1 MTRKAEGA
9 DAGSAHGGT
18 FTTTRRGPATARRAA
33 TSRRLARE
41 ARQRRLAYIALFG
54 VIVVVAATLVVGA
67 LWQFV
72 ISPARAVATVNGVTI
87 RNDVFQRYQTFETT
101 LLRNQ
106 AARLQAEISKLQA
119 DTKHAAANG
128 PFISQ
133 LQQQLQQVQTYQAN
147 IPAYTLSQMEN
158 ALELKQAATKIGAAP
173 TPAQLNTAMANLRK
187 EAGGPIGYA
196 QLLSATGVQVGDL
209 RTYFAAPGV
218 VQQNVTKH
226 FEAKVTAAQPEAK
239 ARHILVK
246 ETSKTLA
253 DKLAAEVRK
262 VGANF
267 AALARRY
274 STDNGLQAG
283 VPLTGTAK
291 LQAQRKS
298 SAFNGGWLRD
308 PSQPFVPNQPT
319 WLTPQT
325 SFVAPVLD
333 AILAMKPG
341 EVRVVHS
348 QFGWHV
354 IQVTQHGTL
363 HLNKTQLN
371 TLRQQKGAQDYQ
383 QWVATAT
390 DSTKN
395 KVVPPDPYV
404 QFPSTTPSA

>member
-1 MTRKAEGA
+1 MTKKPAGA

-67 LWQFV
+67 VWQFV
-72 ISPARAVATVNGVTI
+72 ISPAQAVATVNGEAI

-106 AARLQAEISKLQA
+106 TTRLQAEISKLQA
-119 DTKHAAANG
+119 DKKHAAANG
-128 PFISQ
+128 PFLSQ
-133 LQQQLQQVQTYQAN
+133 LLQQQQQLQTYQAN
-147 IPAYTLSQMEN
+147 IPAYTLSQMEQ
-158 ALELKQAATKIGAAP
+158 ALELKQAAAKIGAAP
-173 TPAQLNTAMANLRK
+173 TAPQLDAAMANLRK

-196 QLLSATGVQVGDL
+196 QLLSATGVQQGDL

-226 FEAKVTAAQPEAK
+226 FEATVTATQPEAK

-246 ETSKTLA
+246 SKTLA
-253 DKLAAEVRK
+253 DKLYAELKRDPHK
-262 VGANF
+262 F
-267 AALARRY
+267 AALARKY

-325 SFVAPVLD
+325 SFVPAVLD
-333 AILAMKPG
+333 AILAMKSN

-348 QFGWHV
+348 PFGWHV
-354 IQVTQHGTL
+354 IQVTQRGTL
-363 HLNKTQLN
+363 HLNKTQLKA
-371 TLRQQKGAQDYQ
+371 LRQQKGAQEYQ
-383 QWVATAT
+383 QWQATAT

-404 QFPSTTPSA
+404 QFRSTTPSG

>member
-1 MTRKAEGA
+1 MTRKPEGA
-9 DAGSAHGGT
+9 DAGAAHGGT
-18 FTTTRRGPATARRAA
+18 VTTTRRGSATARRAA
-33 TSRRLARE
+33 TSQRLARE
-41 ARQRRLAYIALFG
+41 ARQRRLAYIVLFG
-54 VIVVVAATLVVGA
+54 VIVLVAATLVVGA

-72 ISPARAVATVNGVTI
+72 FNPAHTITTVNGVVI
-87 RNDVFQRYQTFETT
+87 RNDVFQRYQKFETT
-101 LLRNQ
+101 LLTNQ
-106 AARLQAEISKLQA
+106 AGQLQAEISKLQA
-119 DTKHAAANG
+119 DKKHAAANA

-133 LQQQLQQVQTYQAN
+133 LQQQLQQVQSYQAN
-147 IPAYTLSQMEN
+147 IPAYTLSQMER
-158 ALELKQAATKIGAAP
+158 ALELRQAAARIGAAP
-173 TPAQLNTAMANLRK
+173 SSAQLDAAMANLRK
-187 EAGGPIGYA
+187 QAGPIGFA
-196 QLLSATGVQVGDL
+196 QYLSTTGVQLVDL
-209 RTYFAAPGV
+209 RTYFAAPIV

-226 FEAKVTAAQPEAK
+226 FEAKVTATQPEAK

-246 ETSKTLA
+246 ERSKTLA
-253 DKLAAEVRK
+253 DKLAAEVHK
-262 VGANF
+262 GANF
-267 AALARRY
+267 AALARKY
-274 STDNGLQAG
+274 SIDNGLQAG

-291 LQAQRKS
+291 LQAQQKS

-363 HLNKTQLN
+363 HLSKSQL
-371 TLRQQKGAQDYQ
+371 TALRQQKGAQDYQ
-383 QWVATAT
+383 QWEATAT

-404 QFPSTTPSA
+404 QFPSTTPSG

>member
-1 MTRKAEGA
+1 MTRKPEGA
-9 DAGSAHGGT
+9 DAGAAHGGT
-18 FTTTRRGPATARRAA
+18 FTTTRHGPATARRAA

-72 ISPARAVATVNGVTI
+72 ISPAQAVATVNGLTI
-87 RNDVFQRYQTFETT
+87 RNDVFQRYQKFETNVLT
-101 LLRNQ
+101 NQ
-106 AARLQAEISKLQA
+106 AGQLQAEISKLQA
-119 DTKHAAANG
+119 DKKHAAANG

-133 LQQQLQQVQTYQAN
+133 LQQQLQQVQSYQAN
-147 IPAYTLSQMEN
+147 IPAYTLSQMER
-158 ALELKQAATKIGAAP
+158 ALELRQAAAKIGAAP

-187 EAGGPIGYA
+187 QAGGPVGYA
-196 QLLSATGVQVGDL
+196 QLLSATGVQPGDL
-209 RTYFAAPGV
+209 STYFVAPGV

-226 FEAKVTAAQPEAK
+226 FEAKVTATQPEAK
-239 ARHILVK
+239 ARHILVAGK
-246 ETSKTLA
+246 ARAQQLA
-253 DKLAAEVRK
+253 TEVRK
-262 VGANF
+262 GANF
-267 AALARRY
+267 ATLARKY

-291 LQAQRKS
+291 LDAQRKS

-308 PSQPFVPNQPT
+308 PSKPFVPNQPT

-333 AILAMKPG
+333 AILSMKPG

-363 HLNKTQLN
+363 HLSKAQL
-371 TLRQQKGAQDYQ
+371 TALRQQKGAQDYQ
-383 QWVATAT
+383 QWEATAT

-404 QFPSTTPSA
+404 QFPSTTPSG

>member
-1 MTRKAEGA
+1 MTRKPEGA
-9 DAGSAHGGT
+9 DAGAAHGGT
-18 FTTTRRGPATARRAA
+18 FTTTRHGPATARRAA

-72 ISPARAVATVNGVTI
+72 ISPAQAVATVNGLTI
-87 RNDVFQRYQTFETT
+87 HNDVFQRYQKFETNVLT
-101 LLRNQ
+101 NQ
-106 AARLQAEISKLQA
+106 AGQLQAEISKLQA
-119 DTKHAAANG
+119 DKKHAAANG

-133 LQQQLQQVQTYQAN
+133 LQQQLQQVQSYQAN
-147 IPAYTLSQMEN
+147 IPAYTLSQMER
-158 ALELKQAATKIGAAP
+158 ALELTQAAAKIGAAP
-173 TPAQLNTAMANLRK
+173 TTAQLNTAMANLRK
-187 EAGGPIGYA
+187 QAGGPVGYA
-196 QLLSATGVQVGDL
+196 QLLSATGVQPGDL

-226 FEAKVTAAQPEAK
+226 FEAKVTATQPEAK

-246 ETSKTLA
+246 SKTLA

-262 VGANF
+262 GANF
-267 AALARRY
+267 AALARKY
-274 STDNGLQAG
+274 SLDNGLQAG

-308 PSQPFVPNQPT
+308 PDPSQPFVPNQPT

-333 AILAMKPG
+333 AILSMKPG

-363 HLNKTQLN
+363 HLSKAQL
-371 TLRQQKGAQDYQ
+371 TALRQQKGAQDYQ
-383 QWVATAT
+383 QWEATAT

-404 QFPSTTPSA
+404 QFPSTTPSG

>member
-1 MTRKAEGA
+1 MTRKAADA

-18 FTTTRRGPATARRAA
+18 FTTTRRGPASSRRAA

-54 VIVVVAATLVVGA
+54 VIVAVAATLVVGA

-72 ISPARAVATVNGVTI
+72 ISPAQAVATVNGVAI
-87 RNDVFQRYQTFETT
+87 RNDVFQRYQKFETT
-101 LLRNQ
+101 LLTNQ
-106 AARLQAEISKLQA
+106 AAQLQDEISKLQA
-119 DTKHAAANG
+119 DKKNAAANASL
-128 PFISQ
+128 ISQ
-133 LQQQLQQVQTYQAN
+133 LQQQLQQVQSYQST
-147 IPAYTLSQMEN
+147 IPAYTLSQMEQ
-158 ALELKQAATKIGAAP
+158 ALELTQSAARIGAAP
-173 TPAQLNTAMANLRK
+173 TLAQLDAAMANLRK
-187 EAGGPIGYA
+187 EVGGQLAYG
-196 QLLSATGVQVGDL
+196 QLLSSTGVQPGDL

-226 FEAKVTAAQPEAK
+226 FEATVTSTQPEAK
-239 ARHILVK
+239 ARHILVAAK
-246 ETSKTLA
+246 A
-253 DKLAAEVRK
+253 RAQQLAAEVRK
-262 VGANF
+262 GANF
-267 AALARRY
+267 AALARTY
-274 STDNGLQAG
+274 SIDKGLQAG

-325 SFVAPVLD
+325 SLDAPVLD
-333 AILAMKPG
+333 AILSMKPG
-341 EVRVVHS
+341 EVRVVHGTD
-348 QFGWHV
+348 GWHV

-363 HLNKTQLN
+363 HLSKAQLN
-371 TLRQQKGAQDYQ
+371 ALRQQKGAQDYQ

-395 KVVPPDPYV
+395 KVVPPDPYL
-404 QFPSTTPSA
+404 QFPSTTPSG